1 MTERSG
7 PHTQTVIGR
16 MLESRSFGRRRI
28 PGTGDDLT
36 SGAQRVIR
44 SGAGDE
50 RALGLAGAIGS
61 AGSSAPT
68 GTSSARAIRSSS
80 FSPISFFPLR
90 RAHTHV
96 CDTSRR
102 RASSLFDQP
111 RRPKVARISAAART
125 LRVSAM
131 PQRSHGKRATV
142 NPSRIAWRRLLQSS
156 RHACKLFPMH
166 ERRSAAAAIAAI
178 LEQRGMSKLELA
190 RRLGWGRMRVTRRL
204 AGQTPLT
211 IDELVE
217 IARVLDVPAVH
228 LLSAWGAR

>member
-1 MTERSG
+1 
-7 PHTQTVIGR
+7 
-16 MLESRSFGRRRI
+16 
-28 PGTGDDLT
+28 
-36 SGAQRVIR
+36 
-44 SGAGDE
+44 
-50 RALGLAGAIGS
+50 
-61 AGSSAPT
+61 
-68 GTSSARAIRSSS
+68 
-80 FSPISFFPLR
+80 
-90 RAHTHV
+90 
-96 CDTSRR
+96 
-102 RASSLFDQP
+102 
-111 RRPKVARISAAART
+111 
-125 LRVSAM
+125 M

-142 NPSRIAWRRLLQSS
+142 NFPYRVVRHFLQSS
-156 RHACKLFPMH
+156 RHACKLFPMQH